1 MIKMNYSRVIQKTMA
16 ITMAMALSLISLTGC
31 GSNEPVQS
39 GTEGSNNTE
48 TTTNNET
55 SDSKAAES
63 TAQVSASGES
73 KVVVGLAHDPQNI
86 GPFQGMSAGRIGILY
101 TVYEFL
107 VTTEGGEMKGVLMKD
122 YEKID
127 DLTYTCEIY
136 DYITDQLGNP
146 VTAADVVFSYNT
158 AMQSGNLP
166 KLGSIDSV
174 KVISDYVVEFK
185 FNNLSIGDLG
195 ALWMECPIVTQAAY
209 EASPDE
215 MATDPISTTA
225 YKCTEYVSGSKIV
238 FTNTGNYWQ
247 TDASKINNTSKSNV
261 DVIEFDII
269 TDSAQ
274 LTNALKTSAID
285 VTNWLSDI
293 DVADFQGMEG
303 FEVAPIPDN
312 TTYFLLFNCDGD
324 QGAFADNEKFR
335 QALAYAVDSQQLVD
349 GALIGSGNVAKT
361 WGNTNY
367 SDYVSTWNNE
377 DYYSYDLEKAK
388 QLLAESGAA
397 KTTLNLMI
405 TSTDL
410 NTKLATII
418 QAQLALIGI
427 TVNISTY
434 DSQLFNEYKYQP
446 DQWDIMLDQGASTSY
461 LVNVWKL
468 NWDSS
473 GYVHGGSENF
483 VKDDKLQELLI
494 AAMDVDNHNDTT
506 MDAFHQY
513 LKEQCYGIGLVQSMS
528 NIAHTARISKIT
540 VDARG
545 QVTPGACEYTF

>member
-1 MIKMNYSRVIQKTMA
+1 MIKTNFRKVTKKTMA
-16 ITMAMALSLISLTGC
+16 VAMAMVLSLIGLAGC
-31 GSNEPVQS
+31 GSKEPAQTN
-39 GTEGSNNTE
+39 TEGSNNTE
-48 TTTNNET
+48 AAASSETTDSNTTESDTQT
-55 SDSKAAES
+55 SS
-63 TAQVSASGES
+63 SGES

-146 VTAADVVFSYNT
+146 VTAADVEFSYNT
-158 AMQSGNLP
+158 AMMSGNLP

-174 KVISDYVVEFK
+174 KAISDYVVEFK
-185 FNNLSIGDLG
+185 FNKLSIGDLG

-225 YKCTEYVSGSKIV
+225 FQCTEFVSGSKMV
-238 FTNTGNYWQ
+238 FTNTGKYWQ
-247 TDASKINNTSKSNV
+247 TDASKINNTSKANI

-274 LTNALKTSAID
+274 LTNALKTNAID

-293 DVADFQGMEG
+293 DVADFRGIEG
-303 FEVAPIPDN
+303 FDVAPIPDN
-312 TTYFLLFNCDGD
+312 TTYFLLFNCDAA

-349 GALIGSGNVAKT
+349 GALNGSGNVAYT

-367 SDYVSTWNNE
+367 SDYVSAWNNE
-377 DYYSYDLEKAK
+377 DYYSYDLDKAK
-388 QLLAESGAA
+388 QLLAESGAT

-405 TSTDL
+405 VSTDL

-418 QAQLALIGI
+418 QAQLAQIGI
-427 TVNISTY
+427 TVNISTF
-434 DSQLFNEYKYQP
+434 DVQLFNEYKYQP

-468 NWDSS
+468 GWDSS
-473 GYVHGGSENF
+473 GYVHGGGENF
-483 VKDDKLQELLI
+483 VKDDKLQELLN
-494 AAMDVDNHNDTT
+494 AAMDVDNHNDAT

-528 NIAHTARISKIT
+528 NIAHATKISKIT

-545 QVTPGACEYTF
+545 QVTPGACEY